1 MTDKTHSQ
9 IIQLENKFLQAVKDT
24 LDLQIRLGSSQHA
37 NDLSWNNFQFRIPT
51 HFEALKDTKYYCNET
66 KLLHFTSL
74 EILFSIINESS
85 IRMYN
90 LLNCKDP
97 SEYVLAGEI
106 FNEIHGI
113 EKDLQ
118 NFNSIKSMLFVTS
131 LTDEKNKF
139 SSYHWEHYGHNY
151 KGVAIE
157 FEIKP
162 EYQLW
167 NKFILS
173 RTFYE
178 KLSDFDELFNAWK
191 EIQIKSPN
199 CTYDIKMNWLLSLY
213 KDKMY
218 TDEQEIRLLVNSF
231 HFPNAYFSKFC
242 YSSVKSEEPELD
254 IKYFKLPLYDEYWNL
269 KNVINKDI
277 EKEFLEM
284 VPKLKISRI
293 YIGSDLN
300 IKNWRKF
307 ESRLRLFVYNKT
319 GNNLGENDIQV
330 VPKARIV

>member
-1 MTDKTHSQ
+1 MTDKIYSQ
-9 IIQLENKFLQAVKDT
+9 IIQLEHKFSQAVKDT
-24 LDLQIRLGSSQHA
+24 LDLPIKPGSSQHA
-37 NDLSWNNFQFRIPT
+37 NDLSDNNFQFRIPN
-51 HFEALKDTKYYCNET
+51 HFDALKDTKYHCKET

-74 EILFSIINESS
+74 EILFSILNESS

-106 FNEIHGI
+106 FNEIHDH
-113 EKDLQ
+113 EKDSQ

-173 RTFYE
+173 RTFYG
-178 KLSDFDELFNAWK
+178 KLSDFNELFNAWK

-199 CTYDIKMNWLLSLY
+199 CSYDIKMDWLLSLY
-213 KDKMY
+213 KDDIKY
-218 TDEQEIRLLVNSF
+218 SDEQEIRLLVNRLDVT
-231 HFPNAYFSKFC
+231 NIYFSNFC
-242 YSSVKSEEPELD
+242 YSSIRSEDPELD
-254 IKYFKLPLYDEYWNL
+254 IQYFKLPLCDEFWNL
-269 KNVINKDI
+269 RNLVYKDI
-277 EKEFLEM
+277 EKEFWDT

-293 YIGSDLN
+293 YIGPNLD

-307 ESRLRLFVYNKT
+307 ESKLKLQVYSKT
-319 GNNLGENDIQV
+319 GNNLGENDIQRL
-330 VPKARIV
+330 PRG